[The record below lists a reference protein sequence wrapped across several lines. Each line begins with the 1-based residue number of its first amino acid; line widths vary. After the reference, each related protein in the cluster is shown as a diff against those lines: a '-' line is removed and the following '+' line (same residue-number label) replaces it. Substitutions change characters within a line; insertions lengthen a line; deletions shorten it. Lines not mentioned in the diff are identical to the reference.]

1 MKLPTI
7 TRKRSFILGTAAILL
22 LLGVSFGLW
31 VKSSKAIIPFGGPI
45 TSVFYCPCSANLA
58 VVVGPP
64 SPGIFMYQPGASTVY
79 AFYQIFRPGPWVLGN
94 YVPGGA
100 CMMFIP
106 YGCAPM
112 AFPMGTIN
120 EVGTSL

>member
-1 MKLPTI
+1 MKLLTI
-7 TRKRSFILGTAAILL
+7 TQKHPFVLGITAVLL
-22 LLGVSFGLW
+22 LLAVSFGFW
-31 VKSSKAIIPFGGPI
+31 VKSSKAIIPFGGQI
-45 TSVFYCPCSANLA
+45 TSVFYCPCSGNLA

-64 SPGIFMYQPGASTVY
+64 SGGIFMYQPGATIVY

-94 YVPGGA
+94 YTPGGS
-100 CMMFIP
+100 CMQFIP

-112 AFPMGTIN
+112 AWPTGTIN